1 MLTQGPRPWLA
12 GMYHLLQTVV
22 MNETDV
28 KIFADGLCGYSVHIS
43 LMQSRRVTPS
53 PQNTVT
59 SILCV
64 HQHMEQTLIP
74 GGLLSLVV
82 PQGI

>member
-1 MLTQGPRPWLA
+1 MLTQCSRLWLA

-22 MNETDV
+22 MSEANVNLFTDC
-28 KIFADGLCGYSVHIS
+28 LCGYSVQIS
-43 LMQSRRVTPS
+43 LLQSRRVTPS

-64 HQHMEQTLIP
+64 HQHMGQTLIP
-74 GGLLSLVV
+74 AGLLSLV